1 MIGMKLSGRLRS
13 AAGVLGRVL
22 GVCAAAVAVSAG
34 LSAEEVTEKFLSEG
48 VTARVGGYRPQRA
61 AMDQEAS
68 IIEAS

>member
-34 LSAEEVTEKFLSEG
+34 LSAEEVTENPETDAQFAETL
-48 VTARVGGYRPQRA
+48 
-61 AMDQEAS
+61 QELLEDG
-68 IIEAS
+68 EAHWF